1 MITLI
6 KNILWYKLIRFG
18 VRGKMFINIQ
28 SIYAKVKSRVKYNN
42 ELSNDFDCYLGVR
55 QSESFSPFLFSMYIN
70 DIESEFYT
78 SGIKGIDIGM
88 IELFLLL

>member
-1 MITLI
+1 
-6 KNILWYKLIRFG
+6 
-18 VRGKMFINIQ
+18 MFINIQ